1 MVCCNMFLMSIV
13 QPLVSWCFR
22 YFTILEP
29 WKGASPWDMRPSI
42 FQSPYEPEKPLQ
54 SELSQAQ
61 LLWRST
67 ITWWRSL
74 AENLFEALGAG
85 ISSPKKTYTIIPS
98 KIAVGNISALFSTN
112 PSTSTKN
119 IAYQKISRGMRS
131 RFKTTQLMPSV
142 MFESWLPLRRKT
154 ARPRSIYAPILRD
167 LAFAGFRVTNHHR
180 QIYIGWC
187 IYGLFPKTG
196 IGMYVNVHCILC
208 YFEDHPISQSG
219 SSSTPSH
226 SFGMLHANGTQDP

>member
-1 MVCCNMFLMSIV
+1 MNRKSHCSQNCPRHS
-13 QPLVSWCFR
+13 CF
-22 YFTILEP
+22 EDQQSHGEGP
-29 WKGASPWDMRPSI
+29 WRRTCLKRWELGSHPRKKHTQL
-42 FQSPYEPEKPLQ
+42 FQVK
-54 SELSQAQ
+54 
-61 LLWRST
+61 LL
-67 ITWWRSL
+67 L
-74 AENLFEALGAG
+74 A
-85 ISSPKKTYTIIPS
+85 TYQQ
-98 KIAVGNISALFSTN
+98 FSTN

-180 QIYIGWC
+180 QICIGWC